1 MCLSEF
7 NLASTKDAEAFCN
20 FVHERWF
27 NVANTTDS
35 MEQIQRDWPKL
46 LPGKLFSACDQS
58 AESTAL
64 ASLSEFLARILNLA
78 GRRGILGMSH

>member
-1 MCLSEF
+1 M
-7 NLASTKDAEAFCN
+7 
-20 FVHERWF
+20 HERWF

-58 AESTAL
+58 AESSAL
-64 ASLSEFLARILNLA
+64 ASLSEFLARIRVLNLA